1 MSKLVGYEGA
11 HRRLEAIT
19 DRRGLLKELQVR
31 TIEESKLLVPRKTG
45 NLGRSIVPGAILG
58 DSAWVHANA
67 NYAAFVELGTAP
79 HDIPKGGGRTFM
91 TWPANASQGG
101 TQRLSGKARTRKGK
115 KVGPQIVA
123 FKVHHPGTK
132 AQPFLMPGAKA
143 AVGSVGR
150 DFIIDRWNK
159 AD

>member
-1 MSKLVGYEGA
+1 MSKLVGGEGL
-11 HRRLEAIT
+11 HRRLLAIK
-19 DRRGLLKELQVR
+19 DRHGLLKELQIRSVA
-31 TIEESKLLVPRKTG
+31 ESKKLVPRKTG

-67 NYAAFVELGTAP
+67 NYAAFVELGTGP
-79 HDIPKGGGRTFM
+79 HDIKPVRARM
-91 TWPANASQGG
+91 LAWPDVKNGAS
-101 TQRLSGKARTRKGK
+101 TRLSGRARTRGGQRQ
-115 KVGPQIVA
+115 GPFA
-123 FKVHHPGTK
+123 FAKLVHHPGTK

>member
-1 MSKLVGYEGA
+1 MSKLVGGEGL
-11 HRRLEAIT
+11 HRRLLAIK
-19 DRRGLLKELQVR
+19 DRHGLLKELQIRSVA
-31 TIEESKLLVPRKTG
+31 ESKKLVPRKTG
-45 NLGRSIVPGAILG
+45 NLGRSIVPGPILG
-58 DSAWVHANA
+58 DSAWVHVNA

-91 TWPANASQGG
+91 TWPDVKNGAP
-101 TQRLSGKARTRKGK
+101 TRLSGKARTRKGK

>member
-45 NLGRSIVPGAILG
+45 NLGRSIVPGPILG
-58 DSAWVHANA
+58 DSAWVHVNA

-91 TWPANASQGG
+91 TWPDVKNGAP
-101 TQRLSGKARTRKGK
+101 TRLSGKARTRKGK

-143 AVGSVGR
+143 ALDSIPA
-150 DFIIDRWNK
+150 FYIDRWNK